1 VTEVQGVLLSLLS
14 TKRLQDKDLLFN
26 LSEDSLNSL
35 KHYSKIYRLGPHLG
49 YMLKTCHSDLVVPQG
64 LREFIHTQAQ
74 STAIRSLIAQRSLI
88 LISRTLSKYKIPC
101 IALKGAYLA
110 FHAYPD
116 PALRPL
122 RDLDILVPKQS
133 TIFAYECLLSA
144 GFTRNQKYPGS
155 LEGALLTS
163 HHLPPLLDPSR
174 TLSIEIHS
182 AISHSNEAFEFEADD
197 FFWRNSILKEFSGE
211 LIRFPSPIDQLQHLI
226 HHAAIHHTFDN
237 GPLLIS
243 DIAYL
248 ISTHDIDWTLF
259 WSQADKRGIVP
270 ICTLVLCMV
279 KNQWPNAEIEML
291 SQNLSQISPG
301 LIEDGLVLMLR
312 DFDARSTISLKLSLA
327 ESSSRERITSVI
339 KKFFPAKV
347 YIASMYPVSS
357 SSPQI
362 YFYYVLNMLRL
373 LGSRLPKILVQ
384 SKANH
389 SDEMSRLSGIQQW
402 LKNNA
407 RRP

>member
-1 VTEVQGVLLSLLS
+1 MTEVQSILLSLLS
-14 TKRLQDKDLLFN
+14 TKKLQDQNLLFN

-35 KHYSKIYRLGPHLG
+35 KHYSKMHRLGPHLG
-49 YMLKTCHSDLVVPQG
+49 YMLKTYHSDLVAPQA
-64 LREFIHTQAQ
+64 LKEFVQVTTQA
-74 STAIRSLIAQRSLI
+74 TAIRSLIAQRSLI
-88 LISRTLSKYKIPC
+88 LISRILSKNKIPS

-122 RDLDILVPKQS
+122 RDIDILVPKQS
-133 TIFAYECLLSA
+133 AIFAYKCLLSA
-144 GFTRNQKYPGS
+144 GFTRNQKYPGN
-155 LEGALLTS
+155 LESALLTS
-163 HHLPPLLDPSR
+163 HHLPPLLDPSG
-174 TLSIEIHS
+174 TLGIEIHS
-182 AISHSNEAFEFEADD
+182 AISHSNEDFEFEADD
-197 FFWRNSILKEFSGE
+197 YFWQNSILKEFSGE
-211 LIRFPSPIDQLQHLI
+211 LVRFPSPIDQLQHLI
-226 HHAAIHHTFDN
+226 HHAVVHHIFDN

-270 ICTLVLCMV
+270 ICTLVLCIV
-279 KNQWPNAEIEML
+279 KNQWSNAKVEML
-291 SQNLSQISPG
+291 SQNLIQISPD

-312 DFDARSTISLKLSLA
+312 DFDTRSTISLKLSLA
-327 ESSSRERITSVI
+327 ESSNQGRIISVL

-357 SSPQI
+357 SSQQI

-373 LGSRLPKILVQ
+373 LGSRLPKILIQ
-384 SKANH
+384 SKVNH
-389 SDEMSRLSGIQQW
+389 SDEMARLSCIQKW
-402 LKNNA
+402 LKRNA
-407 RRP
+407 RMT